1 MSDINSSTNI
11 LPIEK
16 VSSTGGN
23 TSAYEST
30 GVVKGGKKK
39 TGKRRIN
46 KGLFLSLKKLLK
58 WRKTARRSRKRL

>member
-1 MSDINSSTNI
+1 MSDINSSNNI

-23 TSAYEST
+23 TAAYESI

-39 TGKRRIN
+39 TGKRRVK
-46 KGLFLSLKKLLK
+46 KGFFSSLKKLFK
-58 WRKTARRSRKRL
+58 WRKTAKRSRKRL